1 MSMKG
6 LVEGECGGSNP
17 LMRLTSH
24 YTSDRAHLQD
34 GLGPATNISE
44 QGLVTEFL
52 AETRH
57 VTSRLPQTFRMD
69 TLLQE
74 MREIESPRHLG
85 VVPRVAPSVADLA
98 VTGNKETVD
107 WCRAHGIASDD
118 SWAAEYFQTDKNV
131 IDWSKEFLE
140 ESTTSWAGP
149 DPLHSLPVEGEQLWA
164 EQYLTDVPTLLQPVS
179 SPAINSTAGQHF
191 VHLFRTCKFSQKND

>member
-1 MSMKG
+1 MKG

-74 MREIESPRHLG
+74 MREIESPGQLG
-85 VVPRVAPSVADLA
+85 VPRQAPSVAHLA
-98 VTGNKETVD
+98 VSGNCVD
-107 WCRAHGIASDD
+107 PAGRH
-118 SWAAEYFQTDKNV
+118 
-131 IDWSKEFLE
+131 L
-140 ESTTSWAGP
+140 TSHYA
-149 DPLHSLPVEGEQLWA
+149 L
-164 EQYLTDVPTLLQPVS
+164 
-179 SPAINSTAGQHF
+179 
-191 VHLFRTCKFSQKND
+191 R